1 MKRKIAALMLLTGSF
16 LTALGGS
23 CIPNIGGTAFQDL
36 FNF

>member
-1 MKRKIAALMLLTGSF
+1 MKAKLIAFTLMSSSF
-16 LTALGGS
+16 LFALGGS